1 MKLEIKPDT
10 PLSVLLHL
18 HPEAETVLNQHFK
31 DLNFT
36 SITNRVKT
44 LDDIAREQNIDVNTL
59 LEELKEKLG
68 K

>member
-18 HPEAETVLNQHFK
+18 HPEAETILNQHFK
-31 DLNFT
+31 DINLT
-36 SITNRVKT
+36 SITTRVKT
-44 LDDIAREQNIDVNTL
+44 LDDISKEENIDVNIL
-59 LEELKEKLG
+59 LEELKEKLE